1 MDVATIALT
10 FPLQIAIGALYAR
23 LTNRVFTLRY
33 SNIFDLCIFVC
44 VVIWFNKFEYYTKK
58 SSVGFML
65 MQPPHPYH
73 KFLNNVFDD
82 IVSGA
87 FHFDWLMAGTLFCFW
102 IRLMMMTQLTETF
115 GPLIKIMISMVI
127 DMGVFF
133 AIWSVQLIAFA
144 CVGILIFGK
153 LKQYSDL
160 YTTLMMLFETSMGAW
175 DLTIYDPYGES
186 KWIG

>member
-1 MDVATIALT
+1 
-10 FPLQIAIGALYAR
+10 
-23 LTNRVFTLRY
+23 
-33 SNIFDLCIFVC
+33 
-44 VVIWFNKFEYYTKK
+44 
-58 SSVGFML
+58 
-65 MQPPHPYH
+65 
-73 KFLNNVFDD
+73 
-82 IVSGA
+82 
-87 FHFDWLMAGTLFCFW
+87 
-102 IRLMMMTQLTETF
+102 
-115 GPLIKIMISMVI
+115 MISMVI